1 MRHETWR
8 DMTAVASSEPVAGD
22 AAIISASI
30 DEPEHFAALYGRYA
44 NQLYR
49 YAYRRVG
56 PEHAEDVVA
65 DTFVAAFR
73 RRDSYDTARTDAR
86 PWLFGIATKEIA
98 RWHRAEAARYRAFAR
113 SGAAPADDG
122 MADAVADAVSA
133 RAAGPA
139 LTEALASLA
148 PGDRDVL
155 LLAAWGELTYEQIAG
170 TLEIKVGTV
179 RSRLHRARRILRARL
194 RSQGWTEQGRTEES

>member
-1 MRHETWR
+1 M
-8 DMTAVASSEPVAGD
+8 AVTQIPPPVAGD
-22 AAIISASI
+22 AAIVVASI
-30 DEPEHFAALYGRYA
+30 DEPEHFAALYGRYSR
-44 NQLYR
+44 QLYR

-56 PEHAEDVVA
+56 AEHAEDVVA

-73 RRDSYDTARTDAR
+73 RRGSYDPTRPDAR

-98 RWHRAEAARYRAFAR
+98 RWHRAEAARFRALAR

-133 RAAGPA
+133 RAAAPA
-139 LTEALASLA
+139 LAEALAALA

-155 LLAAWGELTYEQIAG
+155 LLAAWGDLTYEQIAG
-170 TLEIKVGTV
+170 TLEIKIGTV
-179 RSRLHRARRILRARL
+179 RSRLHRARRTVRARL
-194 RSQGWTEQGRTEES
+194 RARGWNEED

>member
-1 MRHETWR
+1 MRYETWQ
-8 DMTAVASSEPVAGD
+8 DMTAVVGGEPIAGD
-22 AAIISASI
+22 AAIIAASV
-30 DEPEHFAALYGRYA
+30 DEPENFAALYGRYA
-44 NQLYR
+44 GQLYR
-49 YAYRRVG
+49 YACRRVG

-73 RRDSYDTARTDAR
+73 RRGSYDTARPDAR

-113 SGAAPADDG
+113 SGVAPDDDG
-122 MADAVADAVSA
+122 MADAVAAAVSA

-139 LTEALASLA
+139 LAQALASLTA
-148 PGDRDVL
+148 GDRDVL

-170 TLEIKVGTV
+170 TLEIKIGTV
-179 RSRLHRARRILRARL
+179 RSRLHRARRVLRARL
-194 RSQGWTEQGRTEES
+194 RAQGWTEES

>member
-1 MRHETWR
+1 MRDETR
-8 DMTAVASSEPVAGD
+8 DDMTAVASREPVVGD
-22 AAIISASI
+22 AAIVAASV

-44 NQLYR
+44 GQLYR

-56 PEHAEDVVA
+56 AEHAEDVVA

-73 RRDSYDTARTDAR
+73 RRDSYDSARPDAR

-113 SGAAPADDG
+113 SGAAPDEDG
-122 MADAVADAVSA
+122 MADAVAEAVSA
-133 RAAGPA
+133 RAAAPA

-155 LLAAWGELTYEQIAG
+155 LLAAWGELTYEQIAT
-170 TLEIKVGTV
+170 TLEIKIGTV
-179 RSRLHRARRILRARL
+179 RSRLHRARRIVRAHL
-194 RSQGWTEQGRTEES
+194 RSRGWTEES

>member
-1 MRHETWR
+1 MRHETGD
-8 DMTAVASSEPVAGD
+8 DMTAVVGGERIAGD
-22 AAIISASI
+22 AAIIASSI
-30 DEPEHFAALYGRYA
+30 EEPEHFAALYGRYSG
-44 NQLYR
+44 QLYR

-73 RRDSYDTARTDAR
+73 RRDSYDVSRVDAR

-113 SGAAPADDG
+113 TGAAPDDDG
-122 MADAVADAVSA
+122 MADAVAAAVSA

-139 LTEALASLA
+139 LAEALAALSA
-148 PGDRDVL
+148 GDRDVL
-155 LLAAWGELTYEQIAG
+155 LLAAWGDLTYEEIAR
-170 TLEIKVGTV
+170 TLEIRTGTV

-194 RSQGWTEQGRTEES
+194 RSHGWTEES

>member
-1 MRHETWR
+1 MRHETR
-8 DMTAVASSEPVAGD
+8 DDMTAVARREPASGD

-30 DEPEHFAALYGRYA
+30 EEPEHFAALYGRYSA
-44 NQLYR
+44 QLYR

-56 PEHAEDVVA
+56 AEHAEDVVA

-73 RRDSYDTARTDAR
+73 RRDSYDLSRIDAR

-113 SGAAPADDG
+113 SGVAPADDDL
-122 MADAVADAVSA
+122 ADGVAAAVSA

-148 PGDRDVL
+148 ARDRDVL
-155 LLAAWGELTYEQIAG
+155 LLAAWGDLTYEQIAR
-170 TLEIKVGTV
+170 TLEIKIGTV
-179 RSRLHRARRILRARL
+179 RSRLHRARRVLRARL
-194 RSQGWTEQGRTEES
+194 RAQGWTEES